1 MYTNNYLRN
10 RGIFILIILAVALLS
25 AWLIRP
31 HPELETFYVDGTVVE
46 ITEGQLTTM
55 LVEIENGDKTRL
67 LVSQK
72 VPDLDSPIR
81 LIGKRYADG
90 NVRYQIP
97 ANEELE

>member
-31 HPELETFYVDGTVVE
+31 HPETFYVDGTVVE

-97 ANEELE
+97 ANEDLE

>member
-1 MYTNNYLRN
+1 
-10 RGIFILIILAVALLS
+10 
-25 AWLIRP
+25 
-31 HPELETFYVDGTVVE
+31 
-46 ITEGQLTTM
+46 M

-97 ANEELE
+97 ANEDLE